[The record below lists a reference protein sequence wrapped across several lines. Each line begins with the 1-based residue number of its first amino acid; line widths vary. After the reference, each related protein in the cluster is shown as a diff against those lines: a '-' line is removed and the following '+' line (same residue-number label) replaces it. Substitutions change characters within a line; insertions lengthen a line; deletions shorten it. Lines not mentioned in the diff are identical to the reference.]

1 MVQLES
7 NYFIYL
13 WITYKA
19 ETMQNSIQSIE
30 SAIVDKL
37 RPLNP
42 LKIILFGSYAYGTPN
57 ADSDLDICVIKK
69 EVKSKSKEKREIRE
83 RLKELLIAKDILVS
97 SFEEYEFYKTQ
108 FGSVFMDIE
117 QKGKHLWPVS

>member
-1 MVQLES
+1 
-7 NYFIYL
+7 
-13 WITYKA
+13 
-19 ETMQNSIQSIE
+19 MQNSVQSIE
-30 SAIVDKL
+30 LDIVEKL

-57 ADSDLDICVIKK
+57 ADSDLDICVVKK

-83 RLKELLIAKDILVS
+83 RLKGLLIAKDILVS
-97 SFEEYEFYKTQ
+97 SFDEYEFYKTQ

-117 QKGKHLWPVS
+117 QKGKLLWPVS